1 MCAPAARN
9 SSCLLVDKQ
18 DTVLVVCYSKSL
30 EWDVEK
36 LQTAEIFVQFFDV
49 LESSSRPGIVWMEGI
64 RDHDFTL
71 EELVPFEVERTKS
84 SQLIFRSALSLSNS
98 SGLESITLE
107 LLDKFWGVENVVG
120 VDTFVDTDR
129 N

>member
-1 MCAPAARN
+1 MCAPASRN
-9 SSCLLVDKQ
+9 SSSLLVDEQ
-18 DTVLVVCYSKSL
+18 DAVLVVCYSKSL

-64 RDHDFTL
+64 RDHNFAL

-84 SQLIFRSALSLSNS
+84 SLKQ
-98 SGLESITLE
+98 
-107 LLDKFWGVENVVG
+107 
-120 VDTFVDTDR
+120 
-129 N
+129 